1 MSTGASRPQFRSQL
15 LTSGAAMRIVIVL
28 LTLTV
33 LLSRTGGA
41 QGSRHVLAVG
51 DRVRI
56 SAPTLGDGPRLV
68 RIVASSADTLVVRP
82 VDARDF
88 TVTVPLTDIQ
98 RIEVSSG
105 HRPRKARFALIGLA
119 AGSVAGAVVGAAS
132 YSDPCVKD
140 PAICAGWFY
149 ETRGGDAFAGA
160 IAGALLGTVGGA
172 VLGQLWQRETWT
184 ALPLTRVVRLELAP
198 HTRMLASRSGSRLVG
213 VRIVLR

>member
-1 MSTGASRPQFRSQL
+1 
-15 LTSGAAMRIVIVL
+15 MRIVIVL
-28 LTLTV
+28 LTSAV
-33 LLSRTGGA
+33 LLSRAVDA
-41 QGSRHVLAVG
+41 QDTRHALAVG

-56 SAPTLGDGPRLV
+56 SAPTLGGGPRLV

-82 VDARDF
+82 VDARGF

-98 RIEVSSG
+98 RLEVSSG

-119 AGSVAGAVVGAAS
+119 AGSVVGAVVGAAS

-149 ETRGGDAFAGA
+149 ETRGGDEFAGA

-172 VLGQLWQRETWT
+172 VLGQVWQRETWT

-198 HTRMLASRSGSRLVG
+198 RARMLVSRGSSTLVG
-213 VRIVLR
+213 LRIVLR